1 MRDMKGTVKKYFSY
15 RGFGFIEAAESERD
29 IFFHSSNFQSQIPKV
44 NQKVMF
50 KVIDTPKGKEA
61 VDVRIVQSDIQGAS
75 DESDSANQIPM
86 GKSGLREL
94 NGVGSKYLELLEAS
108 GLQSVESLTKYT
120 PEMLLTILHETN
132 EDQSI
137 TIRPPTLT
145 RVEEW
150 IQSANN
156 WK

>member
-1 MRDMKGTVKKYFSY
+1 MKGTIKKYLSY
-15 RGFGFIEAAESERD
+15 RGFGFIEAAESEND
-29 IFFHSSNFQSQIPKV
+29 IFFHSSNFQSQAPKE
-44 NQKVMF
+44 NQRVMF
-50 KVIDTPKGKEA
+50 EVVDTPKGKEA
-61 VDVRIVQSDIQGAS
+61 VDVRIIQSDIQGAS
-75 DESDSANQIPM
+75 DESDSVKQIPM

-94 NGVGSKYLELLEAS
+94 NGVGPKYLELLEAS
-108 GLQSVESLTKYT
+108 GLQSIESLTKYT

-132 EDQSI
+132 GDQSI